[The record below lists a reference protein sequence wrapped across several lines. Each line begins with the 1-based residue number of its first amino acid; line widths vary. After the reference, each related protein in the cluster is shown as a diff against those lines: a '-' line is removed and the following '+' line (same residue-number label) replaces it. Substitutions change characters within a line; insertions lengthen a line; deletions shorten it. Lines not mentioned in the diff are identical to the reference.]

1 MSYILD
7 ALKKSEQER
16 QQQAP
21 GEAGTNS
28 LVGAGWVATSSEPLS
43 STSAQSSALL
53 PGLLLGLLVA
63 LLIVAGIWFMQ
74 SDDGPALQPQAT
86 ESQPSIAQPL
96 INPVSEAQ
104 ASRTEALT
112 LKTEVVMP
120 KTQAQTPESQVV
132 DTTKPVLVEAAEDS
146 SFDEQP
152 ADVNLVES
160 NPNVT
165 RSQRTLPPLSVL
177 RTVPDLI
184 ITGHIYSSMPE
195 KRSVSMN
202 GHEWSEGEVI
212 SGNLYLKEITPDGI
226 VVEVDG
232 WNLPVKRNKGW
243 QAIQ

>member
-28 LVGAGWVATSSEPLS
+28 LVGADWTTTSSEPLS
-43 STSAQSSALL
+43 STAAQSSALL

-74 SDDGPALQPQAT
+74 GDDVPALQPQAT
-86 ESQPSIAQPL
+86 ESQPPIAEPL
-96 INPVSEAQ
+96 IETVSEVQVSRIQ
-104 ASRTEALT
+104 AET
-112 LKTEVVMP
+112 P
-120 KTQAQTPESQVV
+120 KAQTPKSQVV
-132 DTTKPVLVEAAEDS
+132 DTIKPVLVEAAEDS
-146 SFDEQP
+146 SFDEQS

-202 GHEWSEGEVI
+202 GHEWSEGELI

>member
-21 GEAGTNS
+21 GEADTNS
-28 LVGAGWVATSSEPLS
+28 LVGADWMTTSSEPLS

-74 SDDGPALQPQAT
+74 VDYVPALQPQAT
-86 ESQPSIAQPL
+86 ESQSQVSESQPPIAEPL
-96 INPVSEAQ
+96 IKPVSEVQ
-104 ASRTEALT
+104 ASRTQAET
-112 LKTEVVMP
+112 P
-120 KTQAQTPESQVV
+120 KAQTSESKVV
-132 DTTKPVLVEAAEDS
+132 DTIKPVLVEAAEDS

-202 GHEWSEGEVI
+202 GHEWSEGELI

>member
-21 GEAGTNS
+21 GEADTNS
-28 LVGAGWVATSSEPLS
+28 LVGVGWVATSSETLS
-43 STSAQSSALL
+43 STSAQLSALL

-74 SDDGPALQPQAT
+74 GGDVPVLQSQVS
-86 ESQPSIAQPL
+86 ESQPPIAEPL
-96 INPVSEAQ
+96 IKPVSEVQ
-104 ASRTEALT
+104 VSRTEALT
-112 LKTEVVMP
+112 P

-202 GHEWSEGEVI
+202 GHEWSEGELI